1 VSVHAVTSHDSPP
14 MLASLLESWGGLTTA
29 AQVYFSIGL
38 LAGAV
43 SLVLG
48 VMSAVGLEHHDV
60 VDLPDT
66 LGWDAGGGG
75 IFSVRPLT
83 GFLLGFGWAGGIAAS
98 AGLGVFASVAVAL
111 GSGAAVMG
119 LVIALLRLLLGM
131 RSDGTVRIADAVD
144 APGTVY
150 VGLPPSRQA
159 GGQVTVHFRGRQ
171 ETYQA
176 LNASDRAIPS
186 GERVRVV
193 QVLDG
198 QTVLVEPF

>member
-1 VSVHAVTSHDSPP
+1 

-43 SLVLG
+43 SLILG

-75 IFSVRPLT
+75 IFSVKPLT
-83 GFLLGFGWAGGIAAS
+83 GFLLGFGWAGGIASS
-98 AGLGVFASVAVAL
+98 AGLGLVASVAVAL
-111 GSGAAVMG
+111 GTGAAVMG
-119 LVIALLRLLLGM
+119 LVVALLRLLLGM

-193 QVLDG
+193 AVLDG

>member
-1 VSVHAVTSHDSPP
+1 

-75 IFSVRPLT
+75 IFSVKPLT
-83 GFLLGFGWAGGIAAS
+83 GFLLGFGWAGGIASS
-98 AGLGVFASVAVAL
+98 AGLGLVASVAVAL
-111 GSGAAVMG
+111 GTGAAVMG
-119 LVIALLRLLLGM
+119 LVVALLRLLLGM

>member
-1 VSVHAVTSHDSPP
+1 

-43 SLVLG
+43 SLILG

-75 IFSVRPLT
+75 IFSVKPLT
-83 GFLLGFGWAGGIAAS
+83 GFLLGFGWAGGIASS
-98 AGLGVFASVAVAL
+98 AGLGLVASVAVAL
-111 GSGAAVMG
+111 GTGAAVMG
-119 LVIALLRLLLGM
+119 LVVALLRLLLGM

-159 GGQVTVHFRGRQ
+159 GGQLTVHFRGRQ

>member
-1 VSVHAVTSHDSPP
+1 

-75 IFSVRPLT
+75 IFSVKPLT
-83 GFLLGFGWAGGIAAS
+83 GFLLGFGWAGGIASS
-98 AGLGVFASVAVAL
+98 AGLGLVASVAVAL
-111 GSGAAVMG
+111 GTGAAVMG
-119 LVIALLRLLLGM
+119 LVVALLRLLLGM

-193 QVLDG
+193 AVLDG

>member
-1 VSVHAVTSHDSPP
+1 

-75 IFSVRPLT
+75 IFSVKPLT
-83 GFLLGFGWAGGIAAS
+83 GFLLGFGWAGGIASS
-98 AGLGVFASVAVAL
+98 AGLGLVASVAVAL
-111 GSGAAVMG
+111 GTGAAVMG
-119 LVIALLRLLLGM
+119 LVVALLRLLLGM
-131 RSDGTVRIADAVD
+131 RSDGTVRIADAVG

>member
-1 VSVHAVTSHDSPP
+1 
-14 MLASLLESWGGLTTA
+14 MIASLSEFWGGLPTA
-29 AQVYFSIGL
+29 AQLFFAIGL

-43 SLVLG
+43 SVVLG
-48 VMSAVGLEHHDV
+48 VMSAVGLEHHDAI
-60 VDLPDT
+60 DLPDT
-66 LGWDAGGGG
+66 IGWDVGGGG
-75 IFSVRPLT
+75 IFSVKPMT
-83 GFLLGFGWAGGIAAS
+83 GFLLGFGWAGGIASAS
-98 AGLGVFASVAVAL
+98 GLGTLVSVGIALAAGAS
-111 GSGAAVMG
+111 VMG
-119 LVIALLRLLLGM
+119 LVVGLLRLLLGM

-193 QVLDG
+193 AVLDG

>member
-1 VSVHAVTSHDSPP
+1 
-14 MLASLLESWGGLTTA
+14 MLASLLESWGALNTA
-29 AQVYFSIGL
+29 AQVFYAIGL

-43 SLVLG
+43 SIVLG

-75 IFSVRPLT
+75 IFSVKPLT
-83 GFLLGFGWAGGIAAS
+83 GFLLGFGWAGGIASS
-98 AGLGVFASVAVAL
+98 AGLGLVASVAVAL
-111 GSGAAVMG
+111 GTGAAVMG
-119 LVIALLRLLLGM
+119 LVVALLRLLLGM

>member
-1 VSVHAVTSHDSPP
+1 

-43 SLVLG
+43 SLILG

-75 IFSVRPLT
+75 IVSVKPLT
-83 GFLLGFGWAGGIAAS
+83 GFLLGFGWAGGIASS
-98 AGLGVFASVAVAL
+98 AGLGLVASVAVAL
-111 GSGAAVMG
+111 GTGAAVMG
-119 LVIALLRLLLGM
+119 LVVALLRLLLGM